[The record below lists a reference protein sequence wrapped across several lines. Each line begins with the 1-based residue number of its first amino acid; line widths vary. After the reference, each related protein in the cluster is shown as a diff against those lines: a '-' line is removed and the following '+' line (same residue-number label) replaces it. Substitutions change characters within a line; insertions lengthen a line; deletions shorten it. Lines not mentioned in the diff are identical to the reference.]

1 MTPPLQLTFQFSFPQ
16 DYIVNVHGFPEDKDS
31 MIILLD
37 DDNFA
42 PPTFNNIIDA
52 FKILS
57 EESQPGD
64 AVFVQFSGH
73 GGRVLDAPVDAEAE
87 SYDEVICPMDYERMG
102 LIRDTLIFK
111 TLLAPMRYG
120 VTLTIL
126 IDCCD
131 TGMVL
136 ELPYAWNSKSDKRNS
151 SVAKLSM
158 NEDFSFVRFLKV
170 VKTLYESSTF
180 TQLGKTVGSAL
191 HPMSPMYNN
200 GSSNQ
205 KPADDDRSSG
215 RKNKN
220 KSSDRHNESLFEALT
235 SACINSGNDTV
246 QREDTMMSQGDGST
260 LATTRKGGDTLL
272 ETMMR
277 SCTLLASPADDFSDE
292 DTFKTRT
299 DEDSLYD
306 QSESFESSHLT
317 TEDDHPPR
325 RRSKRR
331 H

>member
-1 MTPPLQLTFQFSFPQ
+1 
-16 DYIVNVHGFPEDKDS
+16 

-37 DDNFA
+37 DENYA
-42 PPTFNNIIDA
+42 PPTFSNIVDA

-64 AVFVQFSGH
+64 AVFIQFSGH
-73 GGRVLDAPVDAEAE
+73 GGRVLDATVDSDAE
-87 SYDEVICPMDYERMG
+87 SYDEVIVPSDYQAMG

-111 TLLAPMRYG
+111 LLLAPMRYG
-120 VTLTIL
+120 VTVTIC

-136 ELPYAWNSKSDKRNS
+136 DLPYAWNSKSDKRD

-158 NEDFSFVRFLKV
+158 NEDFSYVRFLKI

-191 HPMSPMYNN
+191 NPL
-200 GSSNQ
+200 SSN
-205 KPADDDRSSG
+205 PAYDNHPLENG
-215 RKNKN
+215 KNAKHLRKGKDGK
-220 KSSDRHNESLFEALT
+220 KSSSVRSPNSESLFDAFA
-235 SACINSGNDTV
+235 SACNIGPNDSV
-246 QREDTMMSQGDGST
+246 RRDETMLSKDEQST
-260 LATTRKGGDTLL
+260 LTTRKDTIL
-272 ETMMR
+272 ESLIK
-277 SCTLLASPADDFSDE
+277 SCTLLTSPVEDDFSDE

-299 DEDSLYD
+299 DDD
-306 QSESFESSHLT
+306 QSYYSDGQSFESMT
-317 TEDDHPPR
+317 DDGYNNNHGR

-331 H
+331 D

>member
-1 MTPPLQLTFQFSFPQ
+1 
-16 DYIVNVHGFPEDKDS
+16 
-31 MIILLD
+31 MILLLD

-73 GGRVLDAPVDAEAE
+73 GGRALDAPVDAEAE
-87 SYDEVICPMDYERMG
+87 SYDEVICPVDYERMG

-136 ELPYAWNSKSDKRNS
+136 ELPYAWNAKSDKRNS

-200 GSSNQ
+200 GAGQ
-205 KPADDDRSSG
+205 KPAEDDRSSG
-215 RKNKN
+215 RKNKG
-220 KSSDRHNESLFEALT
+220 KSSERQNESLFEAIT
-235 SACINSGNDTV
+235 SACINSGGPNDAV
-246 QREDTMMSQGDGST
+246 RREDTMMSQGDGST
-260 LATTRKGGDTLL
+260 LTTTRKGGDTLL

-306 QSESFESSHLT
+306 HSESFESSHLT
-317 TEDDHPPR
+317 ADEDPPR

>member
-1 MTPPLQLTFQFSFPQ
+1 
-16 DYIVNVHGFPEDKDS
+16 

-37 DDNFA
+37 DENFA
-42 PPTFNNIIDA
+42 PPTFHNIIDA

-87 SYDEVICPMDYERMG
+87 SYDEVICPMDYEHTG

-120 VTLTIL
+120 VTLTVL

-136 ELPYAWNSKSDKRNS
+136 ELPYAWNAKSDKRNS

-191 HPMSPMYNN
+191 NPMGGPMYNN
-200 GSSNQ
+200 NT
-205 KPADDDRSSG
+205 PAEGDDHRK
-215 RKNKN
+215 KNKP
-220 KSSDRHNESLFEALT
+220 KSSERANSNGESLLDTWT
-235 SACINSGNDTV
+235 SACMNGPNDAV
-246 QREDTMMSQGDGST
+246 RREDTMMSQGDGST
-260 LATTRKGGDTLL
+260 LTTTRKAGGDTLL

-277 SCTLLASPADDFSDE
+277 SCTLLASPPDDFSDE

-299 DEDSLYD
+299 DEDSLYN
-306 QSESFESSHLT
+306 SESFESSHLT
-317 TEDDHPPR
+317 EEYERHR

-331 H
+331 